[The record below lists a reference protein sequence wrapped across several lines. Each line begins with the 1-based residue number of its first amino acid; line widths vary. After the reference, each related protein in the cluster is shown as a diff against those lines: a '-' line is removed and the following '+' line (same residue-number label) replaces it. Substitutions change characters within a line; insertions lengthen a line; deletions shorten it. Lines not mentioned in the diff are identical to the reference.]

1 MDTKNIWNR
10 AAHIYTQA
18 VGPARSAGA
27 LTCLGQSPGC
37 SGLCRLGAWAEEYP
51 RLSSSPSNGV
61 LKDMARGHGGDG
73 LTFGLGDLTGPFQPY
88 CFY

>member
-18 VGPARSAGA
+18 VGPAWSAGA